1 MLKRFIIICFILT
14 VVIAGLI
21 ALGLSA
27 LDMHQKTLIAER
39 QTQFVSVAEQ
49 IRLDIKRTLDDFVKA
64 EQKRPYTDYLPVYVP
79 ETTNE
84 TAAFVRSPLA
94 ETLTNGLAYGYFQ
107 IDSSAALTLPF
118 DATQTKSK
126 TEFIAYNG
134 ILENQLLPALGGREF
149 LENQRVQFDLQQGI
163 GDNTF
168 SNYMVNRSNVA
179 NAMPTRREQTTQ
191 SLNGLQTQEALAQ
204 QQAQPPAQIPQQVNP
219 SQQREIAQQQTQTEY
234 TQQTQQQMPRQS
246 PDRAGRYRIESL
258 DESAQPVQVVTQQ
271 RQAADL
277 NIAQQAKSAKSDSN
291 IDSESKKAEKQVT
304 AETSTAKDYAQKSQ
318 KGTIPADKSKT
329 IAPAAEQSKMGMG
342 MDPMEGQLVG
352 GMGGIDQPMPGMMGG
367 TPAAAEPQQPAPQ
380 TPVQIRIE
388 PFVPLLV
395 PYSNGTNGLF
405 SGQVF
410 LLRHIQIEQTHLI
423 QGFRLDQTQL
433 AAQIQDSA
441 KRFLR
446 RGMGF
451 DLSRSERLDA
461 AYTAILDF
469 GFGEIGLHL
478 LELEPAWIQTR
489 VAGLR
494 HWFYAIVAVV
504 MLAIILT
511 MLSLYKSLTEQVRLS
526 KKKDDFISAVSHE
539 LRTPLT
545 SIRMYAEMLEKDWVP
560 TEQKRRQY
568 YSGMRQETERLS
580 RLIENVLD
588 FSRIQR
594 GSKQYQFV
602 LGDVNDCLTQ
612 TVRMMEPYA
621 QKAGF
626 ELHTELADIE
636 SFTFDRDAVMQIAI
650 NLIDNACKYAR
661 PAADNRITLRTRTQD
676 GLVLI
681 EVEDH
686 GPGVPRREQARIFE
700 AFYRCADESTRQT
713 TGTGLGLALVK
724 RFAEAHHGFV
734 QIITAAPTGCIFRVA
749 LAPTPR

>member
-1 MLKRFIIICFILT
+1 MLKRFILICIILT
-14 VVIAGLI
+14 AVIAGLI

-27 LDMHQKTLIAER
+27 LQMHQKTLSAER

-49 IRLDIKRTLDDFVKA
+49 IRLDIKRTLDDFVQA
-64 EQKRPYTDYLPVYVP
+64 EQKRPYTDYLPIYVP

-94 ETLTNGLAYGYFQ
+94 DTLTNGLAYGYFQ

-118 DATQTKSK
+118 DAQRSKSK
-126 TEFIAYNG
+126 TEFVAYNG
-134 ILENQLLPALGGREF
+134 ILESQLLPALGGREF

-168 SNYMVNRSNVA
+168 SNYVVNRSNVA
-179 NAMPTRREQTTQ
+179 NAMPSRREQTTQ
-191 SLNGLQTQEALAQ
+191 TLDGLTRPAQEPALQ
-204 QQAQPPAQIPQQVNP
+204 QQAKPAAQPPQQAQIEQQQVQTQYPQQT
-219 SQQREIAQQQTQTEY
+219 A
-234 TQQTQQQMPRQS
+234 QMPRQGL
-246 PDRAGRYRIESL
+246 DRSGRYRIESL
-258 DESAQPVQVVTQQ
+258 DESAQSVQVVTQQ

-277 NIAQQAKSAKSDSN
+277 NIAQQGKSARSDSN

-318 KGTIPADKSKT
+318 KGTIPADKSKAA
-329 IAPAAEQSKMGMG
+329 APTADPGMMGLG
-342 MDPMEGQLVG
+342 MPMEPTNGMKPG
-352 GMGGIDQPMPGMMGG
+352 GMGGMPGMMGG
-367 TPAAAEPQQPAPQ
+367 APAAAESEPSAPQ

-395 PYSNGTNGLF
+395 PYTNGTNGLF
-405 SGQVF
+405 SGQIF

-423 QGFRLDQTQL
+423 QGFRLNQSDL
-433 AAQIQDSA
+433 AAKIEDSA

-451 DLSRSERLDA
+451 DLSRSERIDA

-478 LELEPAWIQTR
+478 LELEPTWIQTR
-489 VAGLR
+489 VASLR

-504 MLAIILT
+504 MLAIILA

-602 LGDVNDCLTQ
+602 IGDVNDCLTQ
-612 TVRMMEPYA
+612 TIRMMEPYA

-636 SFTFDRDAVMQIAI
+636 PFTFDRDAVMQIAI

-661 PAADNRITLRTRTQD
+661 PAADNRITLRTRKQD

>member
-1 MLKRFIIICFILT
+1 MLKRFILICFILT

-49 IRLDIKRTLDDFVKA
+49 IRLDIKRTLDDFVQA
-64 EQKRPYTDYLPVYVP
+64 EQKRPYTDYLPVYAP
-79 ETTNE
+79 ETTNKA
-84 TAAFVRSPLA
+84 AAFVRSPLA
-94 ETLTNGLAYGYFQ
+94 DTLTNGLAYGYFQ
-107 IDSSAALTLPF
+107 IDSSATLTLPF
-118 DATQTKSK
+118 DAQQTQSN
-126 TEFIAYNG
+126 TELLAYNS

-149 LENQRVQFDLQQGI
+149 LETQRVQFDLQQGA

-168 SNYMVNRSNVA
+168 SNYVFNRSNA
-179 NAMPTRREQTTQ
+179 AAPLSSRREHTTQ
-191 SLNGLQTQEALAQ
+191 TLDGWQTPEALAQ
-204 QQAQPPAQIPQQVNP
+204 QQAQPPAQIPQQANLP
-219 SQQREIAQQQTQTEY
+219 QQREIAQQQTQTQY
-234 TQQTQQQMPRQS
+234 TQQAAPPLRES

-258 DESAQPVQVVTQQ
+258 DESAQAVQVVTQQ

-277 NIAQQAKSAKSDSN
+277 NIAQQGKAAKSDSPAGA
-291 IDSESKKAEKQVT
+291 ETKKTEKQAT
-304 AETSTAKDYAQKSQ
+304 PETVSGEFAQKSQ
-318 KGTIPADKSKT
+318 KGTAPADKSNAA
-329 IAPAAEQSKMGMG
+329 APTVS
-342 MDPMEGQLVG
+342 
-352 GMGGIDQPMPGMMGG
+352 PGMMGG
-367 TPAAAEPQQPAPQ
+367 APATAEPSAPQ

-504 MLAIILT
+504 ILAIILT

-594 GSKQYQFV
+594 GSKQFQFV
-602 LGDVNDCLTQ
+602 LGDVNECLTQ

-636 SFTFDRDAVMQIAI
+636 PFTFDRDAVMQIAI

-749 LAPTPR
+749 LAPNPR

>member
-1 MLKRFIIICFILT
+1 MLKRFTLICFILT
-14 VVIAGLI
+14 AVIAGLI

-27 LDMHQKTLIAER
+27 LDMHQKTLFAER

-49 IRLDIKRTLDDFVKA
+49 IRLDIKRTLDDFVQA
-64 EQKRPYTDYLPVYVP
+64 EQKRPYTDYLPVYAP
-79 ETTNE
+79 ETTNKA
-84 TAAFVRSPLA
+84 AAFVRSPLA
-94 ETLTNGLAYGYFQ
+94 DTLTNGLAYGYFQ
-107 IDSSAALTLPF
+107 IDSSATLTLPF
-118 DATQTKSK
+118 DAQQTQSN
-126 TEFIAYNG
+126 TELLAYNS

-149 LENQRVQFDLQQGI
+149 LETQRVQFDLQQGA

-168 SNYMVNRSNVA
+168 SNYVFNRSNA
-179 NAMPTRREQTTQ
+179 AAPLSARREHTTQ
-191 SLNGLQTQEALAQ
+191 SLDGSQTPEALAQ
-204 QQAQPPAQIPQQVNP
+204 QQAQPPAQIPQQANLP
-219 SQQREIAQQQTQTEY
+219 QQREIAQQQTQTQY
-234 TQQTQQQMPRQS
+234 TQQAAPPLRES

-258 DESAQPVQVVTQQ
+258 DESAQAVQVVTQQ

-277 NIAQQAKSAKSDSN
+277 NIAQQAKAAKSDSPAN
-291 IDSESKKAEKQVT
+291 PETKKTEKQVT
-304 AETSTAKDYAQKSQ
+304 AETAAAKDYAQKSQ
-318 KGTIPADKSKT
+318 KGTAPADKNNAA
-329 IAPAAEQSKMGMG
+329 APTVS
-342 MDPMEGQLVG
+342 
-352 GMGGIDQPMPGMMGG
+352 PGMMGG
-367 TPAAAEPQQPAPQ
+367 VPATAEPEPSAPQ

-423 QGFRLDQTQL
+423 QGFRLDQAQL

-504 MLAIILT
+504 ILAIILT

-626 ELHTELADIE
+626 ELHSELADIKP
-636 SFTFDRDAVMQIAI
+636 FTFDRDAVMQIAI

-749 LAPTPR
+749 LAPNPR